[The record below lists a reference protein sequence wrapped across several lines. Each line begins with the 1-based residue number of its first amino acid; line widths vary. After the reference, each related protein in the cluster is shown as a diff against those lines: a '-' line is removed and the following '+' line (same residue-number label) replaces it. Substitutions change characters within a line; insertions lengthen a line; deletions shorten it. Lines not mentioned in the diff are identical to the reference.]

1 MYGYKYP
8 VVQMVKNP
16 PASGGDAR
24 DLGSVPSFG
33 GSPREGM
40 GNPHQCSCLENSKDK
55 GAWWSTIH
63 GVTKNQ
69 TQLSEY
75 ACTCVYINIYLQVC
89 ILDHS
94 GMT

>member
-1 MYGYKYP
+1 MW
-8 VVQMVKNP
+8 VQSLHLEDPLEKEWATHTSVLVWKIP
-16 PASGGDAR
+16 PT
-24 DLGSVPSFG
+24 
-33 GSPREGM
+33 E
-40 GNPHQCSCLENSKDK
+40 

-63 GVTKNQ
+63 GVTKIQ